1 MHNDFK
7 LLRVTNRG
15 SNAFATVADQQFAV
29 NIPADLRKPNKNIL
43 VEVVDGCMEIDTT
56 LANKFEDLEEVGVD
70 CNICSGSYDAE
81 AQSAFTCGNLSR
93 LFNVNLNNFHT
104 AGKDVMF
111 YKSSNNQFFIS
122 SLPEALIFTRMA
134 TTSST
139 ITAKPADATYFSGKY
154 ISFTLKLSYYDK

>member
-1 MHNDFK
+1 MHNEFK

-15 SNAFATVADQQFAV
+15 SNSFETVTNQQFAV

-43 VEVVDGCMEIDTT
+43 VEVVDGCMSIDST
-56 LANKFEDLEEVGVD
+56 LTNKFEDLEEVGVD

-81 AQSAFTCGNLSR
+81 APNGFNCGNLSR

-104 AGKDVMF
+104 AGKNVTF

-122 SLPEALIFTRMA
+122 SLPEKLIFTRMET
-134 TTSST
+134 TTST
-139 ITAKPADATYFSGKY
+139 GTAKPADATYFSGKY